1 VARRAALAFWLPVAA
16 ATALCA
22 GLLLPYLSD
31 RVMHRDEA
39 LAIMVARRPLGEL
52 LETVQ
57 LVRGGAPLHFLLVA
71 AIERTGGGLSAARLL
86 SAIAACV
93 AVVAIALLGRALF
106 GPVEGVV
113 AAAGLAACPV
123 ALYYGEFAR
132 MYGLFVAVTILA
144 LWCFVRALDEGGRWW
159 AGAAALLAL
168 NVYVHPYG
176 VVVGIAAG
184 AAAVVATVRRTGPGR
199 WRAPLLAGAGIVV
212 GTLPLAAGYLVLA
225 SRHGA
230 VHTPKSAP
238 LRTPATPD
246 TVHQAFVNFLGV
258 PRADSLLTGTGLY
271 ALAAAVLVLA
281 GLVLAA
287 RRDPAHGVLLALL
300 LVLPPLVIAVV
311 HVPGTDN
318 HVRYVIEA
326 LPAVLVCL
334 AYGAV
339 ETARR
344 VSPRLALVVGAA
356 LVLTLPIVDIAR
368 GRHLPDYRYRGV
380 HEMAQRV
387 ALDGAAAWMRQSFA
401 PHDVVFGYDPVWGN
415 AVLHAGSN
423 AALEDARGTA
433 RAEGPLIVRSLDRL
447 HGPIAHGWYVA
458 LVRRPAGL
466 PAFRAQLGGGFE
478 ARRFGGWVVVRT
490 TAPALD
496 RRQFAADGLTVF
508 TAAGALLGDPQ
519 APTTSDA
526 LASAVPDV
534 SR

>member
-1 VARRAALAFWLPVAA
+1 MRRNAALAFWLPVSA

-22 GLLLPYLSD
+22 GLLFPYLSD

-71 AIERTGGGLSAARLL
+71 AIERMGGGLTAARLL
-86 SAIAACV
+86 SALAACV

-106 GPVEGVV
+106 GPIEGVV

-132 MYGLFVAVTILA
+132 MYGLFVAVTALA
-144 LWCFVRALDEGGRWW
+144 LWCLVRALDEGGPWW

-184 AAAVVATVRRTGPGR
+184 LAALVSVTRRYDKGK
-199 WRAPLLAGAGIVV
+199 WRAPLLAGLGIVV

-230 VHTPKSAP
+230 VHTPAGEP
-238 LRTPATPD
+238 LNTPPTLD
-246 TVHQAFVNFLGV
+246 TVHQAFANFLGV
-258 PRADSLLTGTGLY
+258 PRADALLSPTGLY
-271 ALAAAVLVLA
+271 ALAAAVLVVV

-287 RRDPAHGVLLALL
+287 RRDPAHGVLLGLL

-326 LPAVLVCL
+326 LPAILLCI

-339 ETARR
+339 ELGRR
-344 VSPRLALVVGAA
+344 VTPSAAVAVGAA
-356 LVLTLPIVDIAR
+356 LVIVLPTVDIAR

-380 HEMAQRV
+380 HSTAERH
-387 ALDGAAAWMRQSFA
+387 ALDGAAAWMRTAFA
-401 PHDVVFGYDPVWGN
+401 PDDVVFGYDPVWGN

-423 AALEDARGTA
+423 AALKDARGTA

-447 HGPIAHGWYVA
+447 HGPVAHGWYVA
-458 LVRRPAGL
+458 LVRRPKAL
-466 PAFRAQLGGGFE
+466 PAFRTRLGAGFE
-478 ARRFGGWVVVRT
+478 ARRFGPWVVVRT
-490 TAPALD
+490 TAAHSN
-496 RRQFAADGLTVF
+496 RHRFAADALKVF
-508 TAAGALLGDPQ
+508 QAAGDVLGDPQ
-519 APTTSDA
+519 APTTSAA
-526 LASAVPDV
+526 LNAAVPDV
-534 SR
+534 RP

>member
-1 VARRAALAFWLPVAA
+1 MLRRAALAFWLPVGA

-22 GLLLPYLSD
+22 GLLFPYLSD

-71 AIERTGGGLSAARLL
+71 LVERMGGGLTAARAL

-93 AVVAIALLGRALF
+93 AVVAFALLGRALF
-106 GPVEGVV
+106 GPIEGAV
-113 AAAGLAACPV
+113 AAAGVAACPV
-123 ALYYGEFAR
+123 ALYYGQFAR
-132 MYGLFVAVTILA
+132 MYALFLAVTALA
-144 LWCFVRALDEGGRWW
+144 LWCLVRALDVGGRWW
-159 AGAAALLAL
+159 AGAAVLLAL

-184 AAAVVATVRRTGPGR
+184 TAALVSVWRRREPGR
-199 WRAPLLAGAGIVV
+199 WRAPLYAAAGIVA

-230 VHTPKSAP
+230 VHTPNGEP
-238 LRTPATPD
+238 LRTPPTLD
-246 TVHQAFVNFLGV
+246 TVHQAFANFFGV
-258 PRADSLLTGTGLY
+258 PRADAILTPTGLY
-271 ALAAAVLVLA
+271 AVVAGALVLI
-281 GLVLAA
+281 GLALAA
-287 RRDPAHGVLLALL
+287 RRDPAHGVLLGLL
-300 LVLPPLVIAVV
+300 LVLPPIVIAVV
-311 HVPGTDN
+311 QVPGTDN

-326 LPAVLVCL
+326 LPALIVCL

-339 ETARR
+339 ELARR
-344 VSPRLALVVGAA
+344 ISPSAAVAVGAA
-356 LVLTLPIVDIAR
+356 LIITLPAVDLGR
-368 GRHLPDYRYRGV
+368 GRHLADYRYRGLDTT
-380 HEMAQRV
+380 ATRL

-423 AALEDARGTA
+423 AALKTARGTA

-458 LVRRPAGL
+458 LVRTPAGL
-466 PAFRAQLGGGFE
+466 PAFRTSLGGGFE

-490 TAPALD
+490 TGEALD
-496 RRQFAADGLTVF
+496 RQAFAKAALRVF
-508 TAAGALLGDPQ
+508 EAAAASLGDPQ
-519 APTTSDA
+519 APTTSSA
-526 LASAVPDV
+526 LSAAVPDV
-534 SR
+534 RP

>member
-1 VARRAALAFWLPVAA
+1 MRRAALAFWLPVAA

-39 LAIMVARRPLGEL
+39 LAVMVARRPLGEL

-71 AIERTGGGLSAARLL
+71 LIERLGGGLTAARLL
-86 SAIAACV
+86 SALAACV

-106 GPVEGVV
+106 GPIEGVV
-113 AAAGLAACPV
+113 AAAGLAASPV

-132 MYGLFVAVTILA
+132 MYGLFLAVTILA
-144 LWCFVRALDEGGRWW
+144 LWCLVRALDEGGRWW
-159 AGAAALLAL
+159 VGAAVLLAL

-184 AAAVVATVRRTGPGR
+184 AATLVATARRHDDGK
-199 WRAPLLAGAGIVV
+199 WRAPLLTGAGVIA

-230 VHTPKSAP
+230 VHTPPGES
-238 LRTPATPD
+238 LRTPPTLD
-246 TVHQAFVNFLGV
+246 TVHQAFVNFFGV
-258 PRADSLLTGTGLY
+258 PRADALLSATGLY
-271 ALAAAVLVLA
+271 ALAAAALVLV

-287 RRDPAHGVLLALL
+287 RRDPAHGVLLGLL

-311 HVPGTDN
+311 QVPGTDN

-326 LPAVLVCL
+326 LPALLVCL

-339 ETARR
+339 ELARR
-344 VSPRLALVVGAA
+344 ISPTAAVAVGAA
-356 LVLTLPIVDIAR
+356 LVIVLPVVDVVR

-380 HEMAQRV
+380 HATATRH
-387 ALDGAAAWMRQSFA
+387 ALDGAAVWLRQSFA
-401 PHDVVFGYDPVWGN
+401 RNDLVFGYDPVWAN
-415 AVLHAGSN
+415 AVLHPGDNES
-423 AALEDARGTA
+423 LKVARGTA

-447 HGPIAHGWYVA
+447 HGPVAHGWYVA

-466 PAFRAQLGGGFE
+466 PAFRSTLGPGFE
-478 ARRFGGWVVVRT
+478 ARRFGPYVVVRT

-496 RRQFAADGLTVF
+496 RHRFAANALRVF
-508 TAAGALLGDPQ
+508 RAAGEDLGDPQ
-519 APTTSDA
+519 APTTSAA
-526 LASAVPDV
+526 LSAAVPDV
-534 SR
+534 RP